1 VGTYE
6 STCGTSCPAPAPH
19 TSRPAPRTLRAMACP
34 HAVRPAGTRGGGG
47 VAGAILAQPARPAG
61 SDLSGPDQD
70 LQKNHERNLRYL
82 MRRSSSCVERGEFQ
96 VGVKG
101 VGESKLKKYKELSCT
116 ISFAFEKSQLQVA
129 GKLFVRCERSAYT
142 PAGDALFCLLRCCD
156 GPRVRPFWRERRVCM
171 CNLEPHLSDSQS
183 CWGLGCGVW
192 ACRLGKPWS
201 PRPRSSRT
209 RLKCQKRGPRRF
221 KLCVVRAIDVR

>member
-1 VGTYE
+1 MGTYE

-101 VGESKLKKYKELSCT
+101 VGESKLKVQRALLHDQFRVREIPAASCR
-116 ISFAFEKSQLQVA
+116 QVVCEMCDVSV
-129 GKLFVRCERSAYT
+129 VRIR
-142 PAGDALFCLLRCCD
+142 PRGMQFALFASCVVATDHR
-156 GPRVRPFWRERRVCM
+156 GGPPRVRPFWRERLHVQSRAAS
-171 CNLEPHLSDSQS
+171 LRLHQS

-221 KLCVVRAIDVR
+221 